1 MFQEKYKF
9 KIKSKYLQCE
19 TIVGVVIPKK
29 IEKFM
34 LLLHGY
40 DGSFETLDENL
51 PLAEYARE
59 NNMLIVVPNM
69 ESSYYL
75 SKCNYQVKE
84 FLCLELLPFLF
95 CEFELEEK
103 ISVYIAGISMGGY
116 GSLLV
121 GAAFPEMFKRIIS
134 ISGAFI
140 AHDVVIGNPEVVG
153 SAENMQVIRYFSD
166 IFAPFDTLE
175 NDKFRNPIAA
185 IIECHANGVPKLII
199 TCGIRDLLY
208 ERNLTAIQKF
218 AGCGIE
224 YDWFPIEEG
233 AHDYK
238 CFDVGLRY
246 AFQKLEE

>member
-1 MFQEKYKF
+1 
-9 KIKSKYLQCE
+9 
-19 TIVGVVIPKK
+19 
-29 IEKFM
+29 M

-40 DGSFETLDENL
+40 DGSFGELDEKL
-51 PLAEYARE
+51 PLVEYA
-59 NNMLIVVPNM
+59 NLHNMMIVIPNM
-69 ESSYYL
+69 NNGYYL
-75 SKCNYQVKE
+75 DKCNYRVNE
-84 FLCLELLPFLF
+84 FLMSEVIPMIFR
-95 CEFELEEK
+95 EFELKEELPM
-103 ISVYIAGISMGGY
+103 YIAGISMGGY

-140 AHDVVIGNPEVVG
+140 AHDVAIGNPEVVG

-185 IIECHANGVPKLII
+185 IMDCHANGVPKLII